1 MKARPHIPVALVAGL
16 ALGIAVAMTGGVLA
30 ERGAVSSRA
39 ARVAAARAAPSGA
52 DARELA
58 EIVARVKRE
67 YVEPVDEHELLE
79 NAVRGMVAGL
89 DPYSAYLDP
98 DEYDEI
104 RLSTSGRYPGIGVEV
119 SAEQGGIMVL
129 RTIEGSPAARAG
141 IRSGDLI
148 VRIDDRP
155 VELDVEDA
163 IDQMRGEAGSI
174 VKLSLRR
181 PGTSDTYDIA
191 LARAHVEVHS
201 VAHAMLEPGFGY
213 VRISNFSETTPKDLQ
228 RALESLTAT
237 QQRPLAGLVLDL
249 RNNPGGVLES
259 AVQVADAFLERG
271 LIVSASGRAP
281 DARFRME
288 ATPGDL
294 LAGARLAVLINGG
307 SASASEILAGALKDN
322 ARATVVGRR
331 SYGKGSVQ
339 TVIPLANGRALKLT
353 TSYYATPSG
362 AAINE
367 RGIEPDV
374 RVEGVEEPPAELP
387 PDGSGQQLLGHDREV
402 RLALQ
407 TLKAGPRLAA
417 LPRARGRAGAP

>member
-1 MKARPHIPVALVAGL
+1 MNGRAQIPLALAVGL
-16 ALGIAVAMTGGVLA
+16 GLGIAVAMTGGVLA
-30 ERGAVSSRA
+30 ERGAA
-39 ARVAAARAAPSGA
+39 GAAAPARSAGPPAPLTAA

-58 EIVARVKRE
+58 DIVARVQRE
-67 YVEPVDEHELLE
+67 YVEPVDQQQLLE
-79 NAVRGMVAGL
+79 NAVRGMVASL
-89 DPYSAYLDP
+89 DPHSAYLDA

-104 RLSTSGRYPGIGVEV
+104 RVSTSGSYPGIGVEV
-119 SAEQGGIMVL
+119 AVAEGGIMVL
-129 RTIEGSPAARAG
+129 RAIEGSPAARAG
-141 IRSGDLI
+141 IRGGDLI

-163 IDQMRGEAGSI
+163 IDQMRGAAGSL

-181 PGTSDTYDIA
+181 AGASDTYDLA
-191 LARAHVEVHS
+191 LARAHVEVQS
-201 VAHAMLEPGFGY
+201 VAHAILEPGFGY
-213 VRISNFSETTPKDLQ
+213 VRILNFSDNTPKDLK
-228 RALESLTAT
+228 RSIESLVAA

-288 ATPGDL
+288 ATPGDVL
-294 LAGARLAVLINGG
+294 DGARLAVLINGG
-307 SASASEILAGALKDN
+307 SASASEILAGALKDHG
-322 ARATVVGRR
+322 RATVVGRR

-362 AAINE
+362 TAIND

-374 RVEGVEEPPAELP
+374 RVDGVEEPPAELP
-387 PDGSGQQLLGHDREV
+387 PDGSGVALLARDREV

-407 TLKAGPRLAA
+407 TLKAGGSRLAA
-417 LPRARGRAGAP
+417 LPPVGTP